1 MAPPP
6 IQLPAK
12 VDSPLH
18 IVSGPA
24 PLNNSGKNMDKIKID
39 IGPPI
44 IIPNVPVKNI
54 IKALYPKLYI
64 AFRSILNVIR
74 SSAAGSKYLLAI

>member
-1 MAPPP
+1 
-6 IQLPAK
+6 
-12 VDSPLH
+12 
-18 IVSGPA
+18 
-24 PLNNSGKNMDKIKID
+24 MDKIKID

-54 IKALYPKLYI
+54 IKALNPKLYI